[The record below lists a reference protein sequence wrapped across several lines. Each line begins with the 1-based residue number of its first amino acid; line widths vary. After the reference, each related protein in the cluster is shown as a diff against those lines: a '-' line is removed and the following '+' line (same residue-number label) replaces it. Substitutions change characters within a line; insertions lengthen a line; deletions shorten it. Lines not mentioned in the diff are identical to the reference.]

1 VVERPKDQGTRANM
15 RISLGTIPDYSTGD
29 LEGVKLSGVRA
40 GGPADVAGIQGGDVI
55 VELAGKAIKNIY
67 DYTYT
72 MDALKVGEPVPV
84 VVLRDGQKV
93 TLTITPA
100 ARQ

>member
-1 VVERPKDQGTRANM
+1 M
-15 RISLGTIPDYSTGD
+15 RVSLGTIPDYSGGEI
-29 LEGVKLSGVRA
+29 EGVKLSGVRA
-40 GGPADVAGIQGGDVI
+40 DGPADKAGIKGGDVI
-55 VELAGKAIKNIY
+55 VELAGKTIKNIY

-72 MDALKVGEPVPV
+72 MDALKIGEPVAV
-84 VVLRDGQKV
+84 VVMRDDQKV